1 MPSRVK
7 CPSCGGSAVAAGD
20 VYRCEGCGEK
30 FDPRLVNPPR
40 AVPRLRGEDEPEPQG
55 QDSNVVLW
63 VVVGLLG
70 LLFVG
75 AVGVGAV
82 FFRFVSASA
91 PVAPD
96 EEPVATAVPM
106 DAPARIDIPDPPVAP
121 PAAKI
126 NPADL
131 YGDQG
136 GEPVAPAD
144 PGLPSTVMRARRG
157 DTFLKLSNPRE
168 GQTSGPGPKRNALL
182 IDYEVVRRGKFD
194 GGTLVIHTEDGSRTP
209 VALNLIAGRD
219 HGTIEIVGVTR
230 FGNLTLPKNA
240 TFPKNAEMYVM
251 RGDEHYRPPSNFM
264 VSNSVVMGEMK
275 VTTRPR
281 DWTPE
286 EIAIYSKP
294 PPNYTTPNVHPTVGE
309 DVPSLP
315 AGGGKFRFVEPDGRL
330 LGLDYHLGEWDKE
343 KCVGG
348 LVPIFSLD
356 QPPSKLSRVVAR
368 PGYAV
373 AGAEVHSGK
382 LVYAIRLLFRRV
394 KPDGSLDAADAYA
407 GEWIGTP
414 PAGEAKTLVND
425 GRRVLGIHIQQGAV
439 IDRFALV
446 VGN

>member
-7 CPSCGGSAVAAGD
+7 CPSCGGSAVAVGD
-20 VYRCEGCGEK
+20 EYRCEECGHE
-30 FDPRLVNPPR
+30 FDPRPAGPARREGVRGDERVPAR
-40 AVPRLRGEDEPEPQG
+40 ALPRLRGEDEPEPQG

-63 VVVGLLG
+63 VLIGVLGVLL
-70 LLFVG
+70 VG

-82 FFRFVSASA
+82 FFLFAAA
-91 PVAPD
+91 PLAPD
-96 EEPVATAVPM
+96 VEPVATMVAVE
-106 DAPARIDIPDPPVAP
+106 APAPIDVPAPPPV
-121 PAAKI
+121 KI

-144 PGLPSTVMRARRG
+144 AGLPSTVMRARRD

-168 GQTSGPGPKRNALL
+168 GQASGPGPKRNALL

-194 GGTLVIHTEDGSRTP
+194 GGNLVIHTEDGSRTK

-219 HGTIEIVGVTR
+219 HGTIELVGVTR

-240 TFPKNAEMYVM
+240 TFPKNAEMYVT

-264 VSNSVVMGEMK
+264 VSNAVVMGEMK

-281 DWTPE
+281 DWTAE
-286 EIAIYSKP
+286 EIALYSKP
-294 PPNYTTPNVHPTVGE
+294 PPNYTTPNVPPTIGE

-315 AGGGKFRFVEPDGRL
+315 AGGLKLRHVEPDGRL

-348 LVPIFSLD
+348 LVPIFRID
-356 QPPSKLSRVVAR
+356 QPALE
-368 PGYAV
+368 AV
-373 AGAEVHSGK
+373 AGGGPSGLRRGRRRGPQRQAGLRHPPAVPPRQAGRHSGRGR
-382 LVYAIRLLFRRV
+382 RLRRRV
-394 KPDGSLDAADAYA
+394 DRH
-407 GEWIGTP
+407 
-414 PAGEAKTLVND
+414 PAG
-425 GRRVLGIHIQQGAV
+425 R
-439 IDRFALV
+439 
-446 VGN
+446 